1 MIYAIWNTIF
11 VNCYSIRNF
20 KVPMELLE
28 LELNE
33 EDIECI
39 GYPTENLKMADVST
53 IYSPRSR
60 NNGESFYLCSNNVAW
75 IYKNQE
81 HGNDFMAEYDFLYS
95 YGLRVGRDMVLVNT
109 RNSLSSMSFILS
121 SMGCDWLKVVDRGLG
136 YLKISVNEDKLY
148 KGLQTRAIRK

>member
-20 KVPMELLE
+20 KVPMELLDVE
-28 LELNE
+28 VNE
-33 EDIECI
+33 EEIEYI
-39 GYPTENLKMADVST
+39 GLPTEKLKMADAST

-81 HGNDFMAEYDFLYS
+81 HGNGFMAEYDFLYS
-95 YGLRVGRDMVLVNT
+95 YGLRVGRDMVLINMGA
-109 RNSLSSMSFILS
+109 SASSIS
-121 SMGCDWLKVVDRGLG
+121 SMGCNWLKIVDRGKG
-136 YLKISVNEDKLY
+136 YLKLLVNEDKLDR
-148 KGLQTRAIRK
+148 GLQTRAIRK